1 MSPLRRSPD
10 LGPAGQPLH
19 LLLGEYPVP
28 PDLGSDAV
36 LLGEMPDL
44 AGSDGETLGD
54 LGGGEHYCAGSF
66 WLAGSMSLMFHSDR
80 LRLINAVYFA

>member
-1 MSPLRRSPD
+1 MSFLRRSPD
-10 LGPAGQPLH
+10 LGPAAQPLH

-28 PDLGSDAV
+28 PDLGADAV
-36 LLGEMPDL
+36 LFGEMADL
-44 AGSDGETLGD
+44 AGSDVETLSD

-80 LRLINAVYFA
+80 LRLIKAVYFA